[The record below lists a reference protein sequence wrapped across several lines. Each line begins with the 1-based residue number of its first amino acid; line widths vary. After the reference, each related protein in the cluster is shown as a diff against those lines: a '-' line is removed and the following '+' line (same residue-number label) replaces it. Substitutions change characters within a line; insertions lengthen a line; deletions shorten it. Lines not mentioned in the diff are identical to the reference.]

1 MGKTTRRH
9 ESEEFDVS
17 ETAIAEG
24 GGTAPEVNSQVDA
37 TPEKPASERPANDV
51 AMTMDLQYRGELAI
65 AGIYV
70 LTEDGPKLLGY
81 VSPGG
86 VLRDVPRELA
96 EIALKNRKDL
106 QIAPETRGRA
116 SPVINEVA
124 EGFLRDRRS
133 KCT

>member
-1 MGKTTRRH
+1 MGKNTRRH

-24 GGTAPEVNSQVDA
+24 GGTAPEVNAEVDA
-37 TPEKPASERPANDV
+37 TPEKPAAEKPASNV
-51 AMTMDLQYRGELAI
+51 AKTVDLQYKGELAI

-81 VSPGG
+81 VSPDG

-106 QIAPETRGRA
+106 VVSTSGDQP
-116 SPVINEVA
+116 
-124 EGFLRDRRS
+124 RS
-133 KCT
+133 DQ